1 MAQVNALRQAYVRL
15 GFTVAAATSII
26 ADQGIDSLEE
36 LQVLRDSDISN
47 LCKVVRRP
55 GGTIANPQAG
65 APGQN
70 PEIPNPGIP
79 ASLRAETNLKLG
91 SFWLRHQAKVS
102 RSVTA
107 VDITLAAVRRLREL
121 KDSEDQAAVKVDP
134 PLINER
140 DWTKTMEAI
149 EEHLRA
155 NLGETKIP
163 LAYVVREDI
172 EMPAGA
178 DPSAG
183 YILIQDEMIRR
194 APHRIP
200 AHGVPVE
207 DQALDPTFQIDNR
220 KVWQILSDLC
230 HDKDCWTYIK
240 PFQRRRDGR
249 GAYWGLWNHYLG
261 PNNVDNMASTAE
273 SKLEKSRYYGEKRR
287 HTFEDYVRDQKDQ
300 YQILHNLA
308 EKGLHAGIDER
319 SQVRHLVNGIR
330 SHKLD
335 VVKGQI
341 LANPTLRSDFDSCV
355 TLYQDFIT
363 QAAQSGNP
371 TFNVSGAN
379 TGKDPW
385 KGKGKN
391 KRTRAGDDG
400 DSSDVEDRYYNPKEY
415 AKLSGKKKTKLAS
428 MREARGGGKKKPQRN
443 DLRAMGRQIAALE
456 AKLEKQSSDEAKI
469 PEEEVSNRTNSA
481 LTRQKKK

>member
-15 GFTVAAATSII
+15 GFTNAAAQCIT

-36 LQVLRDSDISN
+36 LRVLRDADISN

-55 GGTIANPQAG
+55 GGTIPNPGG
-65 APGQN
+65 APGM
-70 PEIPNPGIP
+70 IPNPGIP
-79 ASLRAETNLKLG
+79 VSLRAETNLKLA

-102 RSVTA
+102 RTVA
-107 VDITLAAVRRLREL
+107 AADIMLAAVRLLREL
-121 KDSEDQAAVKVDP
+121 KDSEDNADPKVDP
-134 PLINER
+134 PLINDK

-149 EEHLRA
+149 EEHLRSH
-155 NLGETKIP
+155 LGETNIP
-163 LAYVVREDI
+163 LSYVVRE
-172 EMPAGA
+172 EVGMPIDP

-183 YILIQDEMIRR
+183 YSLIQDEMIRH
-194 APHRIP
+194 APHHIP

-207 DQALDPTFQIDNR
+207 EQDVDPTYQIDNR
-220 KVWQILSDLC
+220 KVWQVLSDLC
-230 HDKDCWTYIK
+230 HEKDCWTYIK

-261 PNNVDNMASTAE
+261 PNNVDNMASTSE

-300 YQILHNLA
+300 YQILRNLA
-308 EKGLHAGIDER
+308 DKGLHAGIDER

-335 VVKGQI
+335 VAKAQI
-341 LANPTLRSDFDSCV
+341 LANPTLRNNFDSCV

-371 TFNVSGAN
+371 TFQVAAAN
-379 TGKDPW
+379 LNGKKEPW
-385 KGKGKN
+385 N
-391 KRTRAGDDG
+391 KRKNPKRDD
-400 DSSDVEDRYYNPKEY
+400 DSDVEDHYYNPQEY

-428 MREARGGGKKKPQRN
+428 MRDARGHKKKRVQRGSSLK
-443 DLRAMGRQIAALE
+443 DMGRQIAALE
-456 AKLEKQSSDEAKI
+456 AKLEKQSSEEAS
-469 PEEEVSNRTNSA
+469 PEEEVSNRNNSA